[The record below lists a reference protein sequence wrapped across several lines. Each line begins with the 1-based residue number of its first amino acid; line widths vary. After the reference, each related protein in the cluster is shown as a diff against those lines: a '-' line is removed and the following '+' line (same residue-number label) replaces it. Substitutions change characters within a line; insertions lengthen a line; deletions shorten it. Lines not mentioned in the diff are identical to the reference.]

1 MWHKNR
7 HFQLINDKIH
17 NKMKKMRA
25 ASLVMATLESMYSTR
40 YRPHPTS
47 KLPASFAEMQLM
59 SPMN

>member
-25 ASLVMATLESMYSTR
+25 AIIGYGNIGKYVLDA
-40 YRPHPTS
+40 
-47 KLPASFAEMQLM
+47 KLPASFAEMRLM

>member
-25 ASLVMATLESMYSTR
+25 AIIGYGNIGKYVLDALSAAPDFEIAGIVST
-40 YRPHPTS
+40 TS
-47 KLPASFAEMQLM
+47 KNTIP
-59 SPMN
+59 